1 MMKRWMSMGMA
12 LCLTAASLAGCS
24 GTKDAAESTQAE
36 AETSAEEA
44 AAEEETA
51 KESDLD
57 KLTFTYVTSPLNV
70 PTIIE
75 KNQGIFEKTFGD
87 MGIEVDYAEL
97 TSGADQTQA
106 LASGDVQVLYAV
118 GGTSVILSAANGAD
132 IKVLNMYSR
141 SPKAFCMY
149 SKDESLTT
157 PESLRG
163 KTIAGPTGTNLHEL
177 LVSYLATAGM
187 TIDDVNY
194 VNMSIPDAKAGLDG
208 GSVDVALVA
217 GATAYNAGK
226 QGYHLVA
233 DGEGL
238 IKAIIAVAVT
248 QKFYDE
254 HPEII
259 EKLEEAQTEIADFM
273 EEKPDE
279 TMAGTF
285 TRSEALSRTSS
296 APTVFP
302 PGNSRC
308 WHTNSRPSTTPGKK
322 KAPNLS
328 SCVLPIKKA
337 YAANSSRMAS
347 PHRTELPAAVNC
359 SIIWKYTQMSQL
371 SIHTRSS
378 KTAGTISGISKPTPT
393 GTMLPDFSSPG
404 RSSMPLAA
412 PPRRSRT
419 SLSPMSHAIRA
430 IWQTCSTCQN
440 PCATIP
446 KQMYP
451 VTETM

>member
-1 MMKRWMSMGMA
+1 MMKRWMAMGMA

-194 VNMSIPDAKAGLDG
+194 VNMSIPDAKAGLD
-208 GSVDVALVA
+208 
-217 GATAYNAGK
+217 
-226 QGYHLVA
+226 
-233 DGEGL
+233 
-238 IKAIIAVAVT
+238 VAVT

-279 TMAGTF
+279 TMQIVADELDLDTDAVKSMYDLYDF
-285 TRSEALSRTSS
+285 
-296 APTVFP
+296 
-302 PGNSRC
+302 
-308 WHTNSRPSTTPGKK
+308 STEITDDDKEGF
-322 KAPNLS
+322 
-328 SCVLPIKKA
+328 
-337 YAANSSRMAS
+337 
-347 PHRTELPAAVNC
+347 
-359 SIIWKYTQMSQL
+359 Q
-371 SIHTRSS
+371 
-378 KTAGTISGISKPTPT
+378 KTADFMYESGMI
-393 GTMLPDFSSPG
+393 DEAFDV
-404 RSSMPLAA
+404 
-412 PPRRSRT
+412 
-419 SLSPMSHAIRA
+419 
-430 IWQTCSTCQN
+430 
-440 PCATIP
+440 
-446 KQMYP
+446 KQLFI
-451 VTETM
+451 EK

>member
-1 MMKRWMSMGMA
+1 MMKRWMAMGMA

-233 DGEGL
+233 
-238 IKAIIAVAVT
+238 
-248 QKFYDE
+248 
-254 HPEII
+254 
-259 EKLEEAQTEIADFM
+259 EIADFM

-279 TMAGTF
+279 TMQIVADELDLDTDAVKSMYDLYDF
-285 TRSEALSRTSS
+285 
-296 APTVFP
+296 
-302 PGNSRC
+302 
-308 WHTNSRPSTTPGKK
+308 STEITDDDKEGF
-322 KAPNLS
+322 
-328 SCVLPIKKA
+328 
-337 YAANSSRMAS
+337 
-347 PHRTELPAAVNC
+347 
-359 SIIWKYTQMSQL
+359 Q
-371 SIHTRSS
+371 
-378 KTAGTISGISKPTPT
+378 KTADFMYESGMI
-393 GTMLPDFSSPG
+393 DEAFDV
-404 RSSMPLAA
+404 
-412 PPRRSRT
+412 
-419 SLSPMSHAIRA
+419 
-430 IWQTCSTCQN
+430 
-440 PCATIP
+440 
-446 KQMYP
+446 KQLFI
-451 VTETM
+451 EK

>member
-1 MMKRWMSMGMA
+1 MMKRWMAMGMA

-149 SKDESLTT
+149 SKDETLTT
-157 PESLRG
+157 PESLKG

-177 LVSYLATAGM
+177 LVSYLAQAGM
-187 TIDDVNY
+187 TLDDVNY
-194 VNMSIPDAKAGLDG
+194 VNMTIPDAKAGLDG
-208 GSVDVALVA
+208 GSVDVALLA
-217 GATAYNAGK
+217 GATAYNAEQ

-238 IKAIIAVAVT
+238 ISALIAVAT
-248 QKFYDE
+248 TLKFYDE
-254 HPEII
+254 HPDVIKKLNAAQEEIASYMADNQ
-259 EKLEEAQTEIADFM
+259 EATMETVAAALDLDVDAVKEMYGFYDFSTEITDADKEGFQNTADFM
-273 EEKPDE
+273 YESGMIE
-279 TMAGTF
+279 
-285 TRSEALSRTSS
+285 
-296 APTVFP
+296 
-302 PGNSRC
+302 N
-308 WHTNSRPSTTPGKK
+308 
-322 KAPNLS
+322 
-328 SCVLPIKKA
+328 
-337 YAANSSRMAS
+337 
-347 PHRTELPAAVNC
+347 ELDVNTLF
-359 SIIWKYTQMSQL
+359 IQ
-371 SIHTRSS
+371 
-378 KTAGTISGISKPTPT
+378 
-393 GTMLPDFSSPG
+393 
-404 RSSMPLAA
+404 
-412 PPRRSRT
+412 
-419 SLSPMSHAIRA
+419 
-430 IWQTCSTCQN
+430 
-440 PCATIP
+440 
-446 KQMYP
+446 
-451 VTETM
+451 